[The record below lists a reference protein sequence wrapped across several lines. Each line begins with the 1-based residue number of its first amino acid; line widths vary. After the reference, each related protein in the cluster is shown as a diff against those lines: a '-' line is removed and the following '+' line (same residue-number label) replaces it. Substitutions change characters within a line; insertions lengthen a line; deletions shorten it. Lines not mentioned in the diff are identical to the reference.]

1 MSSNIAN
8 DRKSNYFVLGTITLF
23 ILIFAFNLEK
33 QRSSHQSKFLLFG
46 CSTKI
51 TLKQSEMHGLLTKIS
66 LNERN
71 KKLCTKFDY
80 FLLGHKFSWATAHF
94 VRWNGIKMQ
103 SKENLHNGIKRN
115 KEICVT

>member
-8 DRKSNYFVLGTITLF
+8 GRKSNYLVLGKITLF
-23 ILIFAFNLEK
+23 ILIFTFNLEK
-33 QRSSHQSKFLLFG
+33 QRSSHQSKFLLFA

-51 TLKQSEMHGLLTKIS
+51 TLKQSEMHCLLTKIS

-80 FLLGHKFSWATAHF
+80 FFIRAQVF
-94 VRWNGIKMQ
+94 VGYCSLRQVEWNKN
-103 SKENLHNGIKRN
+103 KIKR
-115 KEICVT
+115 KFTQRH